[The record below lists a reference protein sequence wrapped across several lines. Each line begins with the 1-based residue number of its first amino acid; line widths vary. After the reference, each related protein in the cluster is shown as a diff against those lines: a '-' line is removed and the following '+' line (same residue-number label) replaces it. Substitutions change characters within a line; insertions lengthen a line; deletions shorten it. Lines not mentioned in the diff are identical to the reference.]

1 MTLHLHL
8 QIAGALL
15 LALGLAHVFFNRYF
29 GWDHELESV
38 SLLTRRV
45 FQVHCFFIALVLVLL
60 GAGSLFYADALLEP
74 IRAARGDYNHLSVRS
89 ACGIVV
95 FWLCR
100 LFAQFFFYDQAIWK
114 GDRFR
119 TRMHWAFSGLW
130 IYLVVI
136 YGSALTRA
144 YISHV
149 NLNFAFRFFPVLSRG
164 M

>member
-8 QIAGALL
+8 QIAGILL
-15 LALGLAHVFFNRYF
+15 LVLGLAHVFFNRYF
-29 GWDHELESV
+29 GWDHELA
-38 SLLTRRV
+38 SLSLFTRRV

-74 IRAARGDYNHLSVRS
+74 TPLSRVVL
-89 ACGIVV
+89 AGIVV

-119 TRMHWAFSGLW
+119 TRMHWAFSTLW
-130 IYLVVI
+130 IYLLVI
-136 YGSALTRA
+136 YGSALT
-144 YISHV
+144 HV
-149 NLNFAFRFFPVLSRG
+149 QFIPVLSRG

>member
-74 IRAARGDYNHLSVRS
+74 TPLSRV
-89 ACGIVV
+89 ALAGIVV

>member
-38 SLLTRRV
+38 SLFTRRV

-60 GAGSLFYADALLEP
+60 GAGSLFYADALLDP
-74 IRAARGDYNHLSVRS
+74 TPLSRLVL
-89 ACGIVV
+89 AGIVV

-100 LFAQFFFYDQAIWK
+100 LFAQFFMYDHAIWK

-119 TRMHWAFSGLW
+119 TRMHWAFSTLW
-130 IYLVVI
+130 IYLLGI
-136 YGSALTRA
+136 YGFALART

-149 NLNFAFRFFPVLSRG
+149 NLNFAFQFIPVFSRG
-164 M
+164 L

>member
-29 GWDHELESV
+29 GWDQELASV
-38 SLLTRRV
+38 SLFTRRV

-60 GAGSLFYADALLEP
+60 GAGSLFYADALLDP
-74 IRAARGDYNHLSVRS
+74 TPLSRLVL
-89 ACGIVV
+89 AGIVV

-114 GDRFR
+114 GDPFR
-119 TRMHWAFSGLW
+119 TSMHWAFSTLW

-136 YGSALTRA
+136 YVFALARA

-149 NLNFAFRFFPVLSRG
+149 NLNFAFQFIPVFARG
-164 M
+164 L